1 MYDRKLAVR
10 PMKAAHRSEGWATV
24 GERNFQNAGGCAEG
38 GQRLRGAEHVDQ
50 PASDHPGL
58 ERRGR
63 ADRAVGVGDDLMADA
78 GDDDAVAVGD
88 QHLAAGRA
96 RPAWHHAFEL
106 ALQPT
111 FRAGL
116 RRLQPFEPIDEEIGA
131 AFDLLDDVA
140 DRLATMVQHL
150 HDRAD
155 ADREEKCD
163 DQRRDGTSQRRLG
176 GEQPP
181 IGGFGDRLS

>member
-1 MYDRKLAVR
+1 
-10 PMKAAHRSEGWATV
+10 
-24 GERNFQNAGGCAEG
+24 
-38 GQRLRGAEHVDQ
+38 
-50 PASDHPGL
+50 
-58 ERRGR
+58 
-63 ADRAVGVGDDLMADA
+63 
-78 GDDDAVAVGD
+78 
-88 QHLAAGRA
+88 
-96 RPAWHHAFEL
+96 HAFEL

-111 FRAGL
+111 FGAGL
-116 RRLQPFEPIDEEIGA
+116 RLLQPFEPIDEEIGT

-176 GEQPP
+176 GGPPP
-181 IGGFGDRLS
+181 IGGFGDRLSWAPDLIRTYRRPPRLGPRPASPPLRSP